1 MNFGWIKKFHLGK
14 GIRTRKKDERG
25 KSSSKLLR
33 LACLVSIPKHRGK
46 KHEPEWRCFHQA
58 CSLRTSPVRPMGSDA
73 RVQALSAT
81 TSFISD
87 GGQGDR

>member
-1 MNFGWIKKFHLGK
+1 ME
-14 GIRTRKKDERG
+14 RTWKKDERG

-33 LACLVSIPKHRGK
+33 LIVWLAWFLTRNMGK
-46 KHEPEWRCFHQA
+46 KHEPEWRCLHQA

-73 RVQALSAT
+73 RVQALSTT